1 MPVGSMTRHRLWTAG
16 GILLAL
22 GWLLA
27 ANAQNAN
34 EQNAATTAANAQNTN
49 AQNAATTAA
58 NAQNANAPDRL
69 AAFKSRLRDHLI
81 PVQTLRA
88 DFVQTRTLAA
98 LDFELTFSGQI
109 AMEKN
114 RRLAWIVHAPMA
126 YVCLLH
132 DRQLTQWDG
141 DSNQVLTISQR
152 SMPWLQALHDTLG
165 SWLAADLEA
174 ITRDFSV
181 AEVAETAITLTPR
194 TPFFSDF
201 ITTLTIAFTPDFQ
214 LAESIFITE
223 VNGDHMRIQFKNS
236 VLNQPIPEDTW
247 QVPPKSKQP

>member
-34 EQNAATTAANAQNTN
+34 EQNAATTAANAQN
-49 AQNAATTAA
+49 AATTAA
-58 NAQNANAPDRL
+58 NAPDR
-69 AAFKSRLRDHLI
+69 
-81 PVQTLRA
+81 
-88 DFVQTRTLAA
+88 LAA

-141 DSNQVLTISQR
+141 DSNQVLTISER
-152 SMPWLQALHDTLG
+152 SMPWLKVLHDTLS
-165 SWLAADLEA
+165 SWLTADLEA
-174 ITRDFSV
+174 ITRDFTV
-181 AEVAETAITLTPR
+181 ADVAETTITLTPM
-194 TPFFSDF
+194 TPFFSEF

-214 LAESIFITE
+214 LAESILITE

-247 QVPPKSKQP
+247 QVPPKPKQP

>member
-34 EQNAATTAANAQNTN
+34 EQNAATTA
-49 AQNAATTAA
+49 
-58 NAQNANAPDRL
+58 ANAPDRL

-141 DSNQVLTISQR
+141 DSNQVLTISER
-152 SMPWLQALHDTLG
+152 SMPWLKVLHDTLG

-174 ITRDFSV
+174 ITRDFTV
-181 AEVAETAITLTPR
+181 ADVTETTITLTPL
-194 TPFFSDF
+194 TPFFSEF
-201 ITTLTIAFTPDFQ
+201 ITTLAIAFTPDFK
-214 LAESIFITE
+214 LAESILITE
-223 VNGDHMRIQFKNS
+223 VNGDRMRIHFKNS

-247 QVPPKSKQP
+247 QVPPKPKQP